1 MVFYMNESDVLQI
14 LEDVGAFRSGHFVF
28 VSGLHADTYVNKNAM
43 YPYTHQMSKLCKGIA
58 EKFKD
63 KNVEAVVGPET
74 GGIILS
80 QWVAYHLSEMT
91 GKEVLGVY
99 ADKDH
104 SLPKDEPVQFII
116 KRGYDESIKGKRTLV
131 VEDLVTT
138 GGSIKKVVA
147 EAQRVGAEVVGAV
160 ALVNRGNVT
169 REMAGNPPEF
179 ISMLT
184 VDLEQ
189 WPAETCEL
197 CAGNIPVNTD
207 VGHGKDYLAKKAS
220 A

>member
-1 MVFYMNESDVLQI
+1 MNESDVLQI

-43 YPYTHQMSKLCKGIA
+43 YPYTKEISRLCRGIA
-58 EKFKD
+58 EKFAGKGI
-63 KNVEAVVGPET
+63 EAVVGPAT

-80 QWVAYHLSEMT
+80 QWVAHHLSEME
-91 GKEVLGVY
+91 GRDVYGVY
-99 ADKDH
+99 ADKDG
-104 SLPKDEPVQFII
+104 EGFVI
-116 KRGYDESIKGKRTLV
+116 KRGYDDLIKGKKTIV

-138 GGSIKKVVA
+138 GGSLKKVVG

-160 ALVNRGNVT
+160 AVCNRGNVT

-197 CAGNIPVNTD
+197 CASGIPVNTD
-207 VGHGKDYLAKKAS
+207 VGHGKEFLAKKA